1 MSGPFVYVT
10 YIYTT
15 PQKVWDAITK
25 PEFARRYWL
34 HYNVSDW
41 KKGSRWEHQNGDDSG
56 KVMIDGTVLE
66 SDPPRK
72 LVITWTRPD
81 HSKEA
86 SRVTFDIDDYNKG
99 LVCLTVT
106 HDQLEH
112 DPAMAVS
119 VSGGWPKVLSN
130 LKSLLETG
138 KTENIWLT
146 KNKEGEWSWQTA
158 HSFTSP
164 IFARPSKR
172 CGTR

>member
-1 MSGPFVYVT
+1 MSNAFVYVT

-25 PEFARRYWL
+25 PEFARKYWV

-41 KKGSRWEHQNGDDSG
+41 KKGSHWEHQKGDDSG
-56 KVMIDGTVLE
+56 TIMIDGTVLE
-66 SDPPRK
+66 SDPPHR
-72 LVITWTRPD
+72 LVTTWTRPD
-81 HSKEA
+81 KSKEP
-86 SRVTFDIDDYNKG
+86 SRVTYDIAEYNDG

-112 DPAMAVS
+112 DPAMAAR

-146 KNKEGEWSWQTA
+146 KNKEG
-158 HSFTSP
+158 
-164 IFARPSKR
+164 
-172 CGTR
+172 

>member
-1 MSGPFVYVT
+1 MSNDFVYVT
-10 YIYTT
+10 YIYST

-25 PEFARRYWL
+25 PEFAKRYWF

-41 KKGSRWEHQNGDDSG
+41 KKGSRWEHQHGDDSG
-56 KVMIDGTVLE
+56 KIMIDGTVLE
-66 SDPPRK
+66 TDPPRK

-81 HSKEA
+81 KSKEP
-86 SRVTFDIDDYNKG
+86 SRVIFDIADDDSG
-99 LVCLTVT
+99 LVRLTVT

-112 DPAMAVS
+112 DPAMAAS

-146 KNKEGEWSWQTA
+146 KNKEG
-158 HSFTSP
+158 
-164 IFARPSKR
+164 
-172 CGTR
+172 

>member
-1 MSGPFVYVT
+1 MSAYIYVT

-25 PEFARRYWL
+25 PEFARKYWL

-41 KKGSRWEHQNGDDSG
+41 KNGSRWEHRKGDDSG
-56 KVMIDGTVLE
+56 TVMIDGLVLE
-66 SDPPRK
+66 ADPPHK

-81 HSKEA
+81 RSKEP
-86 SRVTFDIDDYNKG
+86 SRVTFDIAEYNAD

-112 DPAMAVS
+112 DPAMAAS
-119 VSGGWPKVLSN
+119 ISGGWPKVLSN

-146 KNKEGEWSWQTA
+146 KNKEG
-158 HSFTSP
+158 
-164 IFARPSKR
+164 
-172 CGTR
+172 

>member
-1 MSGPFVYVT
+1 MSNFVYVT

-25 PEFARRYWL
+25 PEFSRKYWV

-41 KKGSRWEHQNGDDSG
+41 KVGSRWEHQNGDDSG
-56 KVMIDGTVLE
+56 RIMIDGTVLE

-72 LVITWTRPD
+72 LVMTWSRPD
-81 HSKEA
+81 HSKEP
-86 SRVTFDIDDYNKG
+86 SRVSFDIADHNDG

-112 DPAMAVS
+112 DPAMAAS

-146 KNKEGEWSWQTA
+146 KNKEG
-158 HSFTSP
+158 
-164 IFARPSKR
+164 
-172 CGTR
+172 